1 MSLDVASSEYASNC
15 QSDEKSEVLGWSSAF
30 RLYLADVASALSR
43 RQIGKVRADRLWWRA
58 LVLAYVQPR

>member
-30 RLYLADVASALSR
+30 RLYLADVACAFKKTDWEGS
-43 RQIGKVRADRLWWRA
+43 G
-58 LVLAYVQPR
+58 